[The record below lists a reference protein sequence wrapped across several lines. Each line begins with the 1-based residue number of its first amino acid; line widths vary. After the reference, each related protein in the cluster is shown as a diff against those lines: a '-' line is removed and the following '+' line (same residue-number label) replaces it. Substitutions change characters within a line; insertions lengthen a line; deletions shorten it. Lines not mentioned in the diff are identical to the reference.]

1 MTLISSTRFFN
12 GALLAG
18 AMALIS
24 TEVAVAQPAP
34 GTADSSGRLVQ
45 TWDKTFPRSEKVD
58 HQKVTF
64 KNRYGITLAADVYL
78 PKDRGNK
85 KLAALVISGPFG
97 AVKEQA
103 SGLYAQTLAE
113 RGFVTLAF
121 DPSYTGESSGEPRN
135 IASPDINTEDFMAAV
150 DFMGLQPYVD
160 RERIGVI
167 GICGMGGIALNAVAV
182 DKRVKAVVASTM
194 YDMSRVM
201 SKGYNDS
208 VTPEQ
213 REQALEKMSLQR
225 WEDAANGKP
234 AYQPAYNKLKGGE
247 AQFLVDYA
255 DYYMTKRGYHPRA
268 VNSGN
273 SWSVT
278 TPMAFMNFPLMT
290 YIKEIS
296 PRPILFIHGEKAHS
310 LYFSKTLAHLLKY
323 DSLLGKLDAEV
334 PAGEGGLVVYG
345 KPITVFSERNPASIP
360 WRQCEVDIVIEAT
373 GLFTDREKAAV
384 HIHSGGAKRVIIS
397 APGKNDDLTIVM
409 GVNESLY
416 SPDKH
421 YVISNGSCTTN
432 GLAPA
437 AQVLHQHFGI
447 KHGLMNTTH
456 AYTNS
461 QALHDQPEKDL
472 RGARA
477 AALSIVPYSS
487 GAAKALGKVIPELDG
502 RLTGYSLRVPVP
514 VVSIVDLTVTLERD
528 VTVEEVN
535 NAFREAAAAGPL
547 KGILGYSDEP
557 LVSSD
562 YQGDPRS
569 SIIDGLS
576 TLVIGGNMV
585 KILAWYDNEWG
596 FSNRLVDL
604 ALMMAKR
611 ES

>member
-1 MTLISSTRFFN
+1 MVKVGIN
-12 GALLAG
+12 GF
-18 AMALIS
+18 
-24 TEVAVAQPAP
+24 
-34 GTADSSGRLVQ
+34 GRIGRNVL
-45 TWDKTFPRSEKVD
+45 R
-58 HQKVTF
+58 
-64 KNRYGITLAADVYL
+64 
-78 PKDRGNK
+78 
-85 KLAALVISGPFG
+85 AAL
-97 AVKEQA
+97 
-103 SGLYAQTLAE
+103 
-113 RGFVTLAF
+113 
-121 DPSYTGESSGEPRN
+121 N
-135 IASPDINTEDFMAAV
+135 NPDI
-150 DFMGLQPYVD
+150 Q
-160 RERIGVI
+160 I
-167 GICGMGGIALNAVAV
+167 VAI
-182 DKRVKAVVASTM
+182 
-194 YDMSRVM
+194 
-201 SKGYNDS
+201 NDL
-208 VTPEQ
+208 T
-213 REQALEKMSLQR
+213 
-225 WEDAANGKP
+225 D
-234 AYQPAYNKLKGGE
+234 
-247 AQFLVDYA
+247 
-255 DYYMTKRGYHPRA
+255 
-268 VNSGN
+268 
-273 SWSVT
+273 
-278 TPMAFMNFPLMT
+278 
-290 YIKEIS
+290 
-296 PRPILFIHGEKAHS
+296 
-310 LYFSKTLAHLLKY
+310 SKTLAHLLKY

-334 PAGEGGLVVYG
+334 TAGEGGLVVDG

-373 GLFTDREKAAV
+373 GLFTDRE
-384 HIHSGGAKRVIIS
+384 
-397 APGKNDDLTIVM
+397 N
-409 GVNESLY
+409 
-416 SPDKH
+416 
-421 YVISNGSCTTN
+421 CTTN

>member
-1 MTLISSTRFFN
+1 MVKVGIN
-12 GALLAG
+12 GF
-18 AMALIS
+18 
-24 TEVAVAQPAP
+24 
-34 GTADSSGRLVQ
+34 GRIGRNVL
-45 TWDKTFPRSEKVD
+45 R
-58 HQKVTF
+58 
-64 KNRYGITLAADVYL
+64 
-78 PKDRGNK
+78 
-85 KLAALVISGPFG
+85 AALG
-97 AVKEQA
+97 
-103 SGLYAQTLAE
+103 
-113 RGFVTLAF
+113 
-121 DPSYTGESSGEPRN
+121 N
-135 IASPDINTEDFMAAV
+135 PDI
-150 DFMGLQPYVD
+150 Q
-160 RERIGVI
+160 I
-167 GICGMGGIALNAVAV
+167 VAI
-182 DKRVKAVVASTM
+182 
-194 YDMSRVM
+194 
-201 SKGYNDS
+201 NDL
-208 VTPEQ
+208 T
-213 REQALEKMSLQR
+213 
-225 WEDAANGKP
+225 D
-234 AYQPAYNKLKGGE
+234 
-247 AQFLVDYA
+247 
-255 DYYMTKRGYHPRA
+255 
-268 VNSGN
+268 
-273 SWSVT
+273 
-278 TPMAFMNFPLMT
+278 
-290 YIKEIS
+290 
-296 PRPILFIHGEKAHS
+296 
-310 LYFSKTLAHLLKY
+310 SKTLAHLLKY

-334 PAGEGGLVVYG
+334 TAGEGQLVVDG
-345 KPITVFSERNPASIP
+345 SPITVFSERDPANIP
-360 WRQCEVDIVIEAT
+360 WRQSEVDIVIEAT
-373 GLFTDREKAAV
+373 GFFTDRDKAAV

-409 GVNESLY
+409 GVNDGLY

-421 YVISNGSCTTN
+421 YVVSNGSCTTN

-528 VTVEEVN
+528 VTAEEVN

-547 KGILGYSDEP
+547 QGILGYSDEP

-596 FSNRLVDL
+596 FSSRLVDL
-604 ALMMAKR
+604 ALLMARR
-611 ES
+611 ER